1 MLLQFIPLRIYKSC
15 LFQFSPRLFGSP
27 NAHSTLR
34 SKNREGFSRRSSTV
48 GPGFITMKPKI
59 SRYAYRQVKGTHQG
73 RLCSKN
79 LDEAFCIL
87 KVTGVLIEKTLMYIF
102 SKIQLFEVQPCA
114 DPESYV
120 RGWRADNG
128 PTLNVGLVVL

>member
-1 MLLQFIPLRIYKSC
+1 M
-15 LFQFSPRLFGSP
+15 
-27 NAHSTLR
+27 
-34 SKNREGFSRRSSTV
+34 NREGISRRSSTV
-48 GPGFITMKPKI
+48 GPGFITMKPKDEAKDLTLCL
-59 SRYAYRQVKGTHQG
+59 STRE
-73 RLCSKN
+73 LCSKT

-120 RGWRADNG
+120 RGWRANND
-128 PTLNVGLVVL
+128 PTLNARTVAL

>member
-1 MLLQFIPLRIYKSC
+1 MPIDKE
-15 LFQFSPRLFGSP
+15 
-27 NAHSTLR
+27 AHLG
-34 SKNREGFSRRSSTV
+34 K
-48 GPGFITMKPKI
+48 
-59 SRYAYRQVKGTHQG
+59 
-73 RLCSKN
+73 LCSKN

-87 KVTGVLIEKTLMYIF
+87 KVTGVLIEKTLIYIF

-128 PTLNVGLVVL
+128 PTLNAGLVAL